1 MKELDIPTLVQV
13 INDCF
18 ENSRNNQAFNE
29 EQRSQWFIKGS
40 EYKQL
45 LVRAVGKKMTEGLD
59 PKVQDA
65 NQRLSEIS
73 ERLKDVQETL
83 KNYNKTI
90 QDLTTLAEIIGQII
104 DLASLVLPLRSMMS
118 NPAPFAAQLARESFP
133 LNPLEPTE
141 GSVGSDPDKPFLS
154 ASKLLVKGQGTI
166 PEFLAMPTAT
176 RNIIIP
182 AYASS
187 SGAAGFNPPPL
198 PFESFVGR
206 DDRVRISDT
215 DNKPWRMICS
225 LSIQG
230 PRGRFQGTGW
240 FAGPK
245 TIITAGHCIYQE
257 SQMGGWATQ
266 IEVSPGQDG
275 NNFPYSS
282 VVSKKFEVPEEWV
295 ASRGTNPDFD
305 YGVIFLDQ
313 PLGERTGWF
322 SVAIPDNNKLDG
334 ARVNLAGYPADP
346 AGGFGTYQLFHADL
360 ASDIGDSRF
369 FYAIDTYGGQSG
381 APVWIELDDNGNR
394 QVVGIHTYGIG
405 GSFKLNSATRIT
417 PTILTD
423 IKQWL
428 NK

>member
-1 MKELDIPTLVQV
+1 MKELDIPTLFQV
-13 INDCF
+13 SNDCF
-18 ENSRNNQAFNE
+18 ENSRNNQAFNA
-29 EQRSQWFIKGS
+29 EQRLQWFIKGS

-45 LVRAVGKKMTEGLD
+45 LVRAVGKKMTEELD
-59 PKVQDA
+59 PKVRDA

-73 ERLKDVQETL
+73 ERLKDVQKTL
-83 KNYNKTI
+83 RNYNKTI

-104 DLASLVLPLRSMMS
+104 DFASLVLPLRSMMS
-118 NPAPFAAQLARESFP
+118 NPTPLVTEFARESFP
-133 LNPLEPTE
+133 LDLLKPTE
-141 GSVGSDPDKPFLS
+141 GYTGSDPVEPFFS
-154 ASKLLVKGQGTI
+154 ASKLLVRGKGTV
-166 PEFLAMPTAT
+166 PEFLAMPTGVQ
-176 RNIIIP
+176 NIIP

-187 SGAAGFNPPPL
+187 PGAIRLNAPPL
-198 PFESFVGR
+198 PFETLVGR
-206 DDRVRISDT
+206 DDRVRIPDT
-215 DNKPWRMICS
+215 YNTPWRMICS

-230 PRGRFQGTGW
+230 PRGSFQGTGW

-245 TIITAGHCIYQE
+245 TIITAGHCIYE
-257 SQMGGWATQ
+257 ETKMRGWATQ
-266 IEVSPGQDG
+266 IRVSPGQDG
-275 NNFPYSS
+275 NNFPYPS
-282 VVSKKFEVPEEWV
+282 VISQKFEVPEEWV

-305 YGVIFLDQ
+305 YGVIYLDE

-322 SVAIPDNNKLDG
+322 SVAIADDNRLDR
-334 ARVNLAGYPADP
+334 ARVNLSGYPGDP
-346 AGGFGTYQLFHADL
+346 AGGYGTYQLFHADL

-381 APVWIELDDNGNR
+381 APVWIELDENGNR

>member
-45 LVRAVGKKMTEGLD
+45 LVRAVGKKMTEELD
-59 PKVQDA
+59 PKVRDA

-73 ERLKDVQETL
+73 ERLKDVQKTL

-118 NPAPFAAQLARESFP
+118 NPTPFASEFARESFS
-133 LNPLEPTE
+133 LDLLKPTE
-141 GSVGSDPDKPFLS
+141 GSTGSDPVEPFFS
-154 ASKLLVKGQGTI
+154 ASKLLVKGRGTVL
-166 PEFLAMPTAT
+166 EFLAIPTGS
-176 RNIIIP
+176 RNIIP

-187 SGAAGFNPPPL
+187 QSAAGFNPPSL
-198 PFESFVGR
+198 PFESILGR
-206 DDRVRISDT
+206 DDRVRIPDT
-215 DNKPWRMICS
+215 YNTPWRMICS

-230 PRGRFQGTGW
+230 PRGSFQGTGW

-266 IEVSPGQDG
+266 IQVSPGQDG

-305 YGVIFLDQ
+305 YGVIFLDES
-313 PLGERTGWF
+313 LGERTGWF
-322 SVAIPDNNKLDG
+322 SVAITDNNKLDG
-334 ARVNLAGYPADP
+334 ASVNLSGYPGDA
-346 AGGFGTYQLFHADL
+346 AGGFGIYQLFHADQV
-360 ASDIGDSRF
+360 SSSPGDSRF
-369 FYAIDTYGGQSG
+369 YYSIDTYGGQSG